1 MPLGDDV
8 DMGVLAGDMTEYWTG
23 ADLETLA
30 KEAAIS
36 ALREDLCNDQVRK
49 GEGLLRP
56 CC

>member
-23 ADLETLA
+23 ADLEALA